1 MVAAI
6 DNEIERCALVEDQD
20 DVLVCKRDTTLATL
34 LAQPEG
40 HRILTCIQ
48 CGTCSGTCPYGEHM
62 EYTPRRIINML
73 RRGYIEEV
81 FKSDSMLRC
90 VACYSCMAKCPR
102 GIRLSDVLLPLVK
115 EQTLINCPEMPAEM
129 QKGLQDTLRYGNPMG
144 ESSRK
149 RVAWTKASK
158 VPVPV
163 MAEIKRPV
171 DVLWFVECYT
181 SYYARGQDN
190 SRATA
195 RLFQALGNDF
205 AILGNEEKCA
215 GDCGQLGW
223 ESGLFET
230 LTDYNME
237 IFKKYKFNRV
247 VTGDTHAYNAF
258 RIRYPMYGFNY
269 KLEHTTPYFARQ
281 VEQLKP
287 KLKKPLN
294 LTVTYHDS
302 CCLGRRAGY
311 YEEARTLLKAI
322 PGVKL
327 VEMVHNRINSVCCGG
342 GGGGMWLDTFF
353 KQKGM
358 ERLSER
364 RIKEAIQTGA
374 DVLAV
379 SCPYEIYRFEDAL
392 KTIPHDKPMVVRD
405 VVELLAESLG
415 EE

>member
-1 MVAAI
+1 MVAPITSLA
-6 DNEIERCALVEDQD
+6 DE
-20 DVLVCKRDTTLATL
+20 VCRAGTTLDTIMAT
-34 LAQPEG
+34 PEG
-40 HRILTCIQ
+40 KRIRSCIQ

-62 EYTPRRIINML
+62 DFTPRRIINML
-73 RRGYIEEV
+73 RRGFIEEV

-90 VACYSCMAKCPR
+90 VACYACMAKCPR

-115 EQTLINCPEMPAEM
+115 EQTLMNVADMPAEL
-129 QKGLQDTLRYGNPMG
+129 QKGLQNTLRYGNPMG

-149 RVAWTKASK
+149 RVQWAVASQTRI
-158 VPVPV
+158 PI
-163 MAEIKRPV
+163 MAEVKRAV

-190 SRATA
+190 SRAVA
-195 RLFQALGNDF
+195 RLLKALDIDY

-237 IFKKYKFNRV
+237 IFKKYRFNRIL
-247 VTGDTHAYNAF
+247 TGDAHAYNAF
-258 RIRYPMYGFNY
+258 RIRYPLYGFDY
-269 KLEHTTPYFARQ
+269 EVEHTTPYFADHLDR
-281 VEQLKP
+281 LKP
-287 KLKKPLN
+287 KLKKPVN
-294 LTVTYHDS
+294 LTVTYHDA
-302 CCLGRRAGY
+302 CCLGRRAGH
-311 YEEARTLLKAI
+311 YEEARALLRAI

-327 VEMVHNRINSVCCGG
+327 VEMTHNRVNGICCGG
-342 GGGGMWLDTFF
+342 GGGGMWLDTYF

-364 RIKEAIQTGA
+364 RVREAIRTGA

-379 SCPYEIYRFEDAL
+379 SCPYEVSRFEDAL
-392 KTIPHDKPMVVRD
+392 KVVPHDRPMQVRD
-405 VVELLAESLG
+405 VVELLAESL
-415 EE
+415 ED

>member
-1 MVAAI
+1 M
-6 DNEIERCALVEDQD
+6 LVSLEKE
-20 DVLVCKRDTTLATL
+20 VCRAGTTLDTVLAT
-34 LAQPEG
+34 PEG
-40 HRILTCIQ
+40 KRIMSCIQ
-48 CGTCSGTCPYGEHM
+48 CGTCSGTCPYGEYM

-73 RRGYIEEV
+73 RRGFIEEV

-115 EQTLINCPEMPAEM
+115 EQTLANVAEMPAEL
-129 QKGLQDTLRYGNPMG
+129 QKGLQNTLRYGNPMG

-149 RVAWTKASK
+149 RVNWAATSKTK
-158 VPVPV
+158 VPV
-163 MAEIKRPV
+163 MAEVRRLV

-181 SYYARGQDN
+181 SYYGRGQDN
-190 SRATA
+190 SRAVA
-195 RLFQALGNDF
+195 RLLNTLGTDY

-215 GDCGQLGW
+215 GDCGQLTW

-237 IFKKYKFNRV
+237 IFKKYKFNSIL
-247 VTGDTHAYNAF
+247 TGDAHAYNAF
-258 RIRYPMYGFNY
+258 RIRYPLYGFDY
-269 KLEHTTPYFARQ
+269 EIEHTTPFFARHLD
-281 VEQLKP
+281 QLKP

-302 CCLGRRAGY
+302 CCLGRRADIY
-311 YEEARTLLKAI
+311 DEPRTLLQAI

-327 VEMVHNRINSVCCGG
+327 VEMTHHHVNAICCGG
-342 GGGGMWLDTFF
+342 GGGGMWLDTYF

-364 RIKEAIQTGA
+364 RIKEAIRVGA

-392 KTIPHDKPMVVRD
+392 KVIPHDKPMVVKD
-405 VVELLAESLG
+405 VVELLADSL

>member
-1 MVAAI
+1 MAVML
-6 DNEIERCALVEDQD
+6 EPELEQ
-20 DVLVCKRDTTLATL
+20 KGSTLETIL
-34 LAQPEG
+34 QTPDG
-40 HRILTCIQ
+40 RRILTCIQ
-48 CGTCSGTCPYGEHM
+48 CGTCAGTCPYGEYM
-62 EYTPRRIINML
+62 DFPPRRIINML
-73 RRGYIEEV
+73 RRGRIEEV

-90 VACYSCMAKCPR
+90 VACYACMTKCPR

-115 EQTLINCPEMPAEM
+115 EQTLINQPEIPAEL
-129 QKGLQDTLRYGNPMG
+129 QKTLQNTLRYGNPMG

-149 RVAWTKASK
+149 RVAWKVTAK

-163 MAEIKRPV
+163 MAELQRPV

-181 SYYARGQDN
+181 AYYGRGQDN

-195 RLFQALGNDF
+195 KLLNALGIDF

-215 GDCGQLGW
+215 GDCGQLTW

-237 IFKKYKFNRV
+237 IFKKYKFNRLI
-247 VTGDTHAYNAF
+247 TGDAHAYNAF
-258 RIRYPMYGFNY
+258 RIRYPMYGFDY
-269 KLEHTTPYFARQ
+269 HVDHTHMLLAEKL
-281 VEQLKP
+281 EQLKP
-287 KLKKPLN
+287 KLTKKLN
-294 LTVTYHDS
+294 YTVTYHDS
-302 CCLGRRAGY
+302 CCLGRRAGMY
-311 YEEARTLLKAI
+311 DEPRALLRAI
-322 PGVKL
+322 PGVKI
-327 VEMVHNRINSVCCGG
+327 VEMVHNRANAICCGG

-353 KQKGM
+353 KSKNM

-364 RIKEAIQTGA
+364 RVKEAIATGA

-392 KTIPHDKPMVVRD
+392 KVIPHDKPMIVRD

-415 EE
+415 D

>member
-1 MVAAI
+1 MAAL
-6 DNEIERCALVEDQD
+6 IESDVCA
-20 DVLVCKRDTTLATL
+20 KNTTLDTL
-34 LAQPEG
+34 LGTPEG
-40 HRILTCIQ
+40 RRILTCIQ
-48 CGTCSGTCPYGEHM
+48 CGTCAGTCPYGEYM
-62 EYTPRRIINML
+62 DFPPRRIINML
-73 RRGYIEEV
+73 RRGLIEEV

-90 VACYSCMAKCPR
+90 VACYACMAKCPR

-115 EQTLINCPEMPAEM
+115 EQTLANLQEVPAEL
-129 QKGLQDTLRYGNPMG
+129 QKSLQNTLRYGNPMG

-149 RVAWTKASK
+149 RVNWAATSK
-158 VPVPV
+158 VPIKV
-163 MAEIKRPV
+163 MGNTPQPV

-181 SYYARGQDN
+181 SFYGRGQDN

-195 RLFQALGNDF
+195 KLFHALGIDF

-215 GDCGQLGW
+215 GDCGQLTW

-237 IFKKYKFNRV
+237 IFKKYKFNRI
-247 VTGDTHAYNAF
+247 VTGDAHAYNAF
-258 RIRYPMYGFNY
+258 RIRYPMYGFDFQV
-269 KLEHTTPYFARQ
+269 EHTTQLFARYL
-281 VEQLKP
+281 EQLKP

-294 LTVTYHDS
+294 QTITYHDS
-302 CCLGRRAGY
+302 CCLGRRAGI
-311 YEEARTLLKAI
+311 YEEARTILKAI
-322 PGVKL
+322 PGVKV
-327 VEMVHNRINSVCCGG
+327 VEMVHNRVNAICCGG

-353 KQKGM
+353 KQKNM

-364 RIKEAIQTGA
+364 RIKEAIATGA

-392 KTIPHDKPMVVRD
+392 KTVPHEKPMIVRD